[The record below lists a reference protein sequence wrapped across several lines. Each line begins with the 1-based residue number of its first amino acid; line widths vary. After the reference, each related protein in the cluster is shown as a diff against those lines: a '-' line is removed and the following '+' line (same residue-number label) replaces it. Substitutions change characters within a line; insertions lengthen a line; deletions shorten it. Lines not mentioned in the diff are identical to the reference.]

1 MVSWGA
7 LLQGRASAGCRHD
20 GSNRSGISGA
30 PLSFKSSSG
39 IPGADRVAGSFIF
52 FTRPWAKGARLVAG
66 NARNF
71 VSAVPGKERRPST
84 RLLSRRAMP
93 CHPKPRPHLGSC
105 SFH

>member
-1 MVSWGA
+1 MVSWGW
-7 LLQGRASAGCRHD
+7 GPFCRASACWSHD

-52 FTRPWAKGARLVAG
+52 FTRPLAKGARLVAG

-71 VSAVPGKERRPST
+71 CQHRAWKGTAPEHSAVSARD
-84 RLLSRRAMP
+84 AMP
-93 CHPKPRPHLGSC
+93 CHATLPR
-105 SFH
+105 FA